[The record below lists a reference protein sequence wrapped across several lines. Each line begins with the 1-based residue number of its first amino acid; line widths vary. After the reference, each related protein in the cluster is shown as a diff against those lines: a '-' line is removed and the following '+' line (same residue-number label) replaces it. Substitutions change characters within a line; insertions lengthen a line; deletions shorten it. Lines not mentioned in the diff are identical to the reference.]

1 MSDSKAEELRPV
13 SNTKNK
19 IFYIDLPAMQAFRRH
34 GLSSGNF
41 ARRSNLRGRS
51 RMAGPMQLANRAEL
65 SIPCATIA
73 FSRFTFSGCQH
84 AGPDARGQLMAFAVR
99 ALARSL

>member
-1 MSDSKAEELRPV
+1 
-13 SNTKNK
+13 
-19 IFYIDLPAMQAFRRH
+19 
-34 GLSSGNF
+34 
-41 ARRSNLRGRS
+41 
-51 RMAGPMQLANRAEL
+51 MAGPMQPANRAEL

-73 FSRFTFSGCQH
+73 SSRFTFSGCQH